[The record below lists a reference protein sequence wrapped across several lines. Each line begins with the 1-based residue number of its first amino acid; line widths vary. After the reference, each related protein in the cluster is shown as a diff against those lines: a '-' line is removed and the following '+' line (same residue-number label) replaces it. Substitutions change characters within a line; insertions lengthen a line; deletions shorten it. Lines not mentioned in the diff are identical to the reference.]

1 MPEAPDPKTA
11 GDKAPK
17 PLKSTLNLPQ
27 TAFPMKANLPVNEP
41 LRLKSWAGGDG
52 TGQALYD
59 QIRRASAG
67 RPRYILHDGPPY
79 ANGAIHLGHALNKTL
94 KDFVVKTRTMAG
106 FDAPYVPGWDCHGLP
121 IEIKVDE
128 QLGRKK
134 LEMDPVQVRRA
145 CREYAQKYL
154 DLQRSQF
161 IRLGCFGRWA
171 HPYSTMDPE
180 YEARI
185 AETFFHFFENGFVY
199 KGLKPVS
206 WCIHDRTALAE
217 AEVEYEQ
224 HTSPSVYVRYK
235 LTSDPAAIAP
245 ELAGKDVYTIIWTTT
260 PWTLPASLAVAFH
273 PEMEYVALNTP
284 DAIYIVAQALL
295 SEVIVRAHLMSAAHP
310 AEPAS
315 QADILALFKGT
326 ALDGATFQHPFLDR
340 TVLGVNATYVTTDQ
354 GTGAVHTAPAH
365 GVDDFATGKRYDL
378 PEVQYVDDAGRQMH
392 TERFGG
398 GQPQPYEGLTV
409 FKSNPVIIELLKEKG
424 TLLSVTSFEH
434 SYPHCWR
441 CHNPV
446 IVRATEQW
454 FIAMDTPMPTPSSEG
469 VILSGAPERA
479 AGESNGAES
488 KDLRPSVPTLRQRA
502 LDEIKTVKWDPAWGE
517 ERITNM
523 VATRP
528 DWCIS
533 RQRFWGIPIAVFLC
547 RKCGEP
553 LNNPAV
559 NKLVVSLFM
568 RESAD
573 AWYIRTPEE
582 ILPAGTACKACGH
595 SAFRKEMDI
604 LDVWFESGSS
614 SHAVLDF
621 DPDTQQRPGADLD
634 ATDID
639 PRADLY
645 AEGGDQH
652 RGWFMSSL
660 LCSIGMHNRAPFKT
674 VATFGWTLDEKGR
687 ALSKSLGNFVDPV
700 EIMDQLGGDIV
711 RLWVASVDFREDV
724 VASIPLLRRLAEEI
738 YRKLRNT
745 FRFLL
750 GSLREANPT
759 TGEAHDFDPAT
770 DSIAFSAMQ
779 PIDQYI
785 LARCAELTGKIRK
798 AYDEMEFHRVYH
810 LLNEFC
816 NSELSAFYLDVLKDR
831 LYTYPVKF
839 KPGHAEQERLY
850 LARRSAQTAIYKI
863 TDAVARLTAPILSF
877 TADEVY
883 QSLPHTTG
891 SVHLTLFP
899 EPKDLAPSENDELIS
914 EWGDLLSCR
923 WTVLGELER
932 KRSNKIIGKSLEA
945 DVTLRTY
952 DALFE
957 FLQGRTAILAELLGV
972 SSVRVEFDKRL
983 AQIFSD
989 SGTPEDDVSQT
1000 PEEPTWPDIA
1010 PAAEI
1015 LRYDIIRGCKLDV
1028 DVIRATDIK
1037 CDRCWRH
1044 VPDVGQQEKYPTVC
1058 LRCAEALDAIDF
1070 PPYPAQAES

>member
-1 MPEAPDPKTA
+1 MPEAPNSQS
-11 GDKAPK
+11 K

-41 LRLKSWAGGDG
+41 LRLAAWQKSG
-52 TGQALYD
+52 LYA
-59 QIRRASAG
+59 QIRAARAGS
-67 RPRYILHDGPPY
+67 PRYILHDGPPY

-94 KDFVVKTRTMAG
+94 KDFVVKTKTMAG

-134 LEMDPVQVRRA
+134 LQMDPLAVRRA
-145 CREYAQKYL
+145 CRQYAQKYL

-161 IRLGCFGRWA
+161 IRMGCFGRWA
-171 HPYSTMDPE
+171 TPYSTMDPA

-185 AETFFHFFENGFVY
+185 AESFFHFFERGFVY

-224 HTSPSVYVRYK
+224 HTSPSVYVRYL
-235 LTSDPAAIAP
+235 LTSDPSAIAL
-245 ELAGKDVYTIIWTTT
+245 ELGAPSPNPGGPPMTASPSWVGDKNVFTIIWTTT

-273 PEMEYVALNTP
+273 PKMEYVALATP
-284 DAIYIVAQALL
+284 SATYIVAASLAASVIAACNL
-295 SEVIVRAHLMSAAHP
+295 TGAREVARFP
-310 AEPAS
+310 
-315 QADILALFKGT
+315 GT
-326 ALDGATFQHPFLDR
+326 AFDGTTFAHPFLDR
-340 TVLGVNATYVTTDQ
+340 TVLGTNATYVTDDT

-365 GVDDFATGKRYDL
+365 GVDDFATGKRYNL
-378 PEVQYVDDAGRQMH
+378 PEVQYVDDSGRQMH

-409 FKSNPVIIELLKEKG
+409 FKSNPVIVELLKKKG
-424 TLLSVTSFEH
+424 ALLAVSNMEH

-441 CHNPV
+441 CHKPV
-446 IVRATEQW
+446 VVRATEQW
-454 FIAMDTPMPTPSSEG
+454 FIAMDTPMGTT
-469 VILSGAPERA
+469 
-479 AGESNGAES
+479 
-488 KDLRPSVPTLRQRA
+488 TLRQRA
-502 LDEIKTVKWDPAWGE
+502 LDEIKTVTWDPAWGQ

-533 RQRFWGIPIAVFLC
+533 RQRIWGVPIAVFLC
-547 RKCGEP
+547 DKCGQP
-553 LNNPAV
+553 LRSPEINQRI
-559 NKLVVSLFM
+559 VSLFAK
-568 RESAD
+568 ESAD

-582 ILPAGTACKACGH
+582 ILPPNTSCQSCGH
-595 SAFRKEMDI
+595 TSFRKETDI

-621 DPDTQQRPGADLD
+621 DPDVQQAPG
-634 ATDID
+634 TD

-660 LCSIGMHNRAPFKT
+660 LCSIGMHNRTPFKS
-674 VATFGWTLDEKGR
+674 VATIGWTLDEQGR
-687 ALSKSLGNFVDPV
+687 ALSKSLGNFIDPV
-700 EIMDQLGGDIV
+700 AIMDSLGGDIV

-724 VASIPLLRRLAEEI
+724 VASLPLLKRLAEEI

-750 GSLREANPT
+750 GALSETDPS
-759 TGEAHDFDPAT
+759 TGLAHDFDPRPMA
-770 DSIAFSAMQ
+770 DGGDAVPFDQMQ

-785 LARCAELTGKIRK
+785 LARCAELTKKIRA
-798 AYDEMEFHRVYH
+798 AYEAFEFHRVYH
-810 LLNEFC
+810 LLNEFL

-831 LYTYPVKF
+831 LYTYPIKF
-839 KPGHAEQERLY
+839 KPGRPPFKPGLPSQEDLY

-863 TDAVARLTAPILSF
+863 TDALARLIAPILSF

-883 QSLPHTTG
+883 QSLPHTHT

-899 EPKDLAPSENDELIS
+899 KPEDLAVTEAAFLVDFWHDHVIPMRERVLEVLEEL
-914 EWGDLLSCR
+914 
-923 WTVLGELER
+923 R
-932 KRSNKIIGKSLEA
+932 KSKQIGKSLEA
-945 DVTLRTY
+945 QVHIFAPKKIID
-952 DALFE
+952 LFI
-957 FLQGRTAILAELLGV
+957 GRLGADTFAELLN
-972 SSVRVEFDKRL
+972 
-983 AQIFSD
+983 
-989 SGTPEDDVSQT
+989 VSQVT
-1000 PEEPTWPDIA
+1000 FQADDTNM
-1010 PAAEI
+1010 
-1015 LRYDIIRGCKLDV
+1015 IRVVPSQAVG
-1028 DVIRATDIK
+1028 TK

-1070 PPYPAQAES
+1070 PPYATAVS

>member
-1 MPEAPDPKTA
+1 MPEAPNPQ
-11 GDKAPK
+11 PK

-41 LRLKSWAGGDG
+41 LRLAAWQKSG
-52 TGQALYD
+52 LYA
-59 QIRRASAG
+59 QIRAARAGS
-67 RPRYILHDGPPY
+67 PRYILHDGPPY

-94 KDFVVKTRTMAG
+94 KDFVVKTKTMAG

-134 LEMDPVQVRRA
+134 LQMEPLAVRRA
-145 CREYAQKYL
+145 CRQYAQKYL

-161 IRLGCFGRWA
+161 IRMGCFGRWA
-171 HPYSTMDPE
+171 TPYSTMDPA

-185 AETFFHFFENGFVY
+185 AESFFHFFERGFVY

-235 LTSDPAAIAP
+235 LTSDPSTFLGAP
-245 ELAGKDVYTIIWTTT
+245 HLGVPGELARRGEHLASEMWEEVSQNPIYTIIWTTT

-273 PEMEYVALNTP
+273 PEMEYVALATA
-284 DAIYIVAQALL
+284 DATYIVAASLA
-295 SEVIVRAHLMSAAHP
+295 SAVIAACSLTDATEIARFP
-310 AEPAS
+310 
-315 QADILALFKGT
+315 GT
-326 ALDGATFQHPFLDR
+326 ALNRTTFAHPFLSR
-340 TVLGVNATYVTTDQ
+340 SILGVNATYVTDDT

-365 GVDDFATGKRYDL
+365 GADDFITGQRYHL
-378 PEVQYVDDAGRQMH
+378 PEVQYVDDSGRQIG

-398 GQPQPYEGLTV
+398 GHPQPYEGLTV
-409 FKSNPVIIELLKEKG
+409 FKSNPVIVELLKEKG
-424 TLLSVTSFEH
+424 ALLAVSNMEH

-446 IVRATEQW
+446 VVRATEQW
-454 FIAMDTPMPTPSSEG
+454 FIAMDTPMPAADSEG

-488 KDLRPSVPTLRQRA
+488 KDLRFSPATTLRQRA
-502 LDEIKTVKWDPAWGE
+502 LDEIKTVTWDPAWGQ

-523 VATRP
+523 VLTRP

-533 RQRFWGIPIAVFLC
+533 RQRIWGVPIAVFLC

-553 LNNPAV
+553 LRDPAI
-559 NKLVVSLFM
+559 NQRIVSLFAK
-568 RESAD
+568 ESAD

-582 ILPAGTACKACGH
+582 ILPPNTSCQSCGH
-595 SAFRKEMDI
+595 TVFRKEMDI

-621 DPDTQQRPGADLD
+621 DPDTMQVPG
-634 ATDID
+634 TD

-645 AEGGDQH
+645 GEGGDQH

-660 LCSIGMHNRAPFKT
+660 LCSIGMHNRAPFKS
-674 VATFGWTLDEKGR
+674 VATCGWTLDEQGR
-687 ALSKSLGNFVDPV
+687 ALSKSLGNFIDPV
-700 EIMDQLGGDIV
+700 AIMDTLGGDIV

-724 VASIPLLRRLAEEI
+724 VASQPLLKRLAEEI

-750 GSLREANPT
+750 GALSETDPS
-759 TGEAHDFDPAT
+759 TGLAHDFDPRPMAEGG
-770 DSIAFSAMQ
+770 DAVPFESMQ

-785 LARCAELTGKIRK
+785 LARTAELTKKIRA
-798 AYDEMEFHRVYH
+798 AYEAFEFHRVYH
-810 LLNEFC
+810 LLNEFL

-831 LYTYPVKF
+831 LYTYPIKF
-839 KPGHAEQERLY
+839 KPGNAEQESLY

-863 TDAVARLTAPILSF
+863 TDALARLTAPILSF
-877 TADEVY
+877 TADEVW
-883 QSLPHTTG
+883 QSLPHTQG
-891 SVHLTLFP
+891 SVHLTRFP
-899 EPKDLAPSENDELIS
+899 TPESLAPIAHTSHLIADWEILLRVRDS
-914 EWGDLLSCR
+914 VLRDL
-923 WTVLGELER
+923 E
-932 KRSNKIIGKSLEA
+932 KRRAEKQIGKSI
-945 DVTLRTY
+945 
-952 DALFE
+952 DALVE
-957 FLQGRTAILAELLGV
+957 IEVHVDHPDIREVLDKYKAQLPEL
-972 SSVRVEFDKRL
+972 FN
-983 AQIFSD
+983 
-989 SGTPEDDVSQT
+989 VSQVSVQSYSSN
-1000 PEEPTWPDIA
+1000 PGHALPYIA
-1010 PAAEI
+1010 LAMPA
-1015 LRYDIIRGCKLDV
+1015 GGK
-1028 DVIRATDIK
+1028 K
-1037 CDRCWRH
+1037 CERCWRFVWD
-1044 VPDVGQQEKYPTVC
+1044 VPTKNYPTVC
-1058 LRCAEALDAIDF
+1058 HRCAEALDAIDF
-1070 PPYPAQAES
+1070 PPYATNV

>member
-1 MPEAPDPKTA
+1 MSETPDPKPTSVNA
-11 GDKAPK
+11 SK

-41 LRLKSWAGGDG
+41 LRLAAWEKSN
-52 TGQALYD
+52 LYA
-59 QIRRASAG
+59 QIRAVRSGA
-67 RPRYILHDGPPY
+67 PRYILHDGPPY

-94 KDFVVKTRTMAG
+94 KDFVVKTKTMAG

-134 LEMDPVQVRRA
+134 LEMDPLAVRRA

-161 IRLGCFGRWA
+161 IRMGCFGRWA
-171 HPYSTMDPE
+171 QPYSTMDPV

-185 AETFFHFFENGFVY
+185 AETFFHFFETGFVY

-217 AEVEYEQ
+217 AEVEYEN

-235 LTSDPAAIAP
+235 LTSDPSQIDP
-245 ELAGKDVYTIIWTTT
+245 LLTGRNVYTIIWTTT
-260 PWTLPASLAVAFH
+260 PWTLPASLAIAFN
-273 PEMEYVALNTP
+273 PETQYLAYEDRLTGDV
-284 DAIYIVAQALL
+284 YIVAL
-295 SEVIVRAHLMSAAHP
+295 SLTAEVANAVRPRIDLYRSPVLP
-310 AEPAS
+310 A
-315 QADILALFKGT
+315 FKGIK
-326 ALDGATFQHPFLDR
+326 LDGVTFQHPFLER
-340 TVLGVNATYVTTDQ
+340 EVFGVTADYVMIDT

-378 PEVQYVDDAGRQMH
+378 PEVQYVDDSGRQMH

-398 GQPQPYEGLTV
+398 GVPQPYEGLTV

-424 TLLSVTSFEH
+424 ALLSATTFEH

-446 IVRATEQW
+446 ITRATEQW
-454 FIAMDTPMPTPSSEG
+454 FIAMDTPMRAPDGSETTF
-469 VILSGAPERA
+469 R
-479 AGESNGAES
+479 N
-488 KDLRPSVPTLRQRA
+488 RA
-502 LDEIKTVKWDPAWGE
+502 LDEIKTVTWDPAWGQ

-533 RQRFWGIPIAVFLC
+533 RQRIWGVPIAVFLC
-547 RKCGEP
+547 RKCSTP
-553 LNNPAV
+553 LNNKTI
-559 NKLVVSLFM
+559 NKLVVDLFIK
-568 RESAD
+568 ESAD
-573 AWYIRTPEE
+573 AWYVHTPEE
-582 ILPAGTACKACGH
+582 MLPAGTACACGH
-595 SAFRKEMDI
+595 TEFRKETDI
-604 LDVWFESGSS
+604 LDVWFESGAS

-621 DPDTQQRPGADLD
+621 DPDTQQLPG
-634 ATDID
+634 TD

-660 LCSIGMHNRAPFKT
+660 LCSIGMHNRAPFKE
-674 VATFGWTLDEKGR
+674 VATYGWTLDEQGR
-687 ALSKSLGNFVDPV
+687 ALSKSLGNFIDPV
-700 EIMDQLGGDIV
+700 AIMDQLGGDIV

-724 VASIPLLRRLAEEI
+724 VASLPLLKRLAEEI

-750 GSLREANPT
+750 GALSETDPT
-759 TGEAHDFDPAT
+759 TGEVHDFDPAT
-770 DSIAFSAMQ
+770 DGIAFDAMQ

-785 LARCAELTGKIRK
+785 LARTAELTGKIRK
-798 AYDEMEFHRVYH
+798 AYAEMEFHRVYH
-810 LLNEFC
+810 LLNEFL

-831 LYTYPVKF
+831 LYTYPIKF
-839 KPGHAEQERLY
+839 KPGHAEQQVLY

-863 TDAVARLTAPILSF
+863 TDALARLTAPILSF
-877 TADEVY
+877 TADEVW
-883 QSLPHTTG
+883 QSLPHSHG

-899 EPKDLAPSENDELIS
+899 EPEDLAPSGLGTFLKDWEM
-914 EWGDLLSCR
+914 LLGLR
-923 WTVLGELER
+923 QDVLGQLEVLR
-932 KRSNKIIGKSLEA
+932 VDKSIGKSLDA
-945 DVTLRTY
+945 DVVINALPETLEILNKY
-952 DALFE
+952 QFA
-957 FLQGRTAILAELLGV
+957 LAEL
-972 SSVRVEFDKRL
+972 FN
-983 AQIFSD
+983 
-989 SGTPEDDVSQT
+989 VSQVN
-1000 PEEPTWPDIA
+1000 PEQHIFPSDHVFLNVQKSTA
-1010 PAAEI
+1010 P
-1015 LRYDIIRGCKLDV
+1015 
-1028 DVIRATDIK
+1028 K

-1070 PPYPAQAES
+1070 PPYAATNV